1 MKKFLLAVMALFLSF
16 SANAFEFDGID
27 LNGSVADITK
37 QVSAKGYVFDQ
48 QKNALKGN
56 CQGTEIFLTFN
67 YVDVKTQGKIGQF
80 IVDIPMAEPNAFEVM
95 TKTFNIIYH
104 LVGKGENGGLKYS
117 VSTDGTSLCVTKTA
131 DGVRLTYNTP
141 NYNK

>member
-1 MKKFLLAVMALFLSF
+1 MKKFFLAVMALFLSF
-16 SANAFEFDGID
+16 TANAFEFDGID

-48 QKNALKGN
+48 EKNALKGN

-80 IVDIPMAEPNAFEVM
+80 IVDIPMKESNAFDVM
-95 TKTFNIIYH
+95 TKTFSVIYH
-104 LVGKGENGGLKYS
+104 LIGKSANGGLQYS
-117 VSTDGTSLCVTKTA
+117 VSTDGTTLCVTKVSG
-131 DGVRLTYNTP
+131 GVRLTYNTP
-141 NYNK
+141 NYKN